1 MLQFNFTYMIPS
13 YFLKMLC
20 LMNVFAYI
28 YGHDICQYPLHTLF
42 MTQIFA
48 YKDKLSI
55 FLG

>member
-1 MLQFNFTYMIPS
+1 
-13 YFLKMLC
+13 LC
-20 LMNVFAYI
+20 LMNVCAYI

-42 MTQIFA
+42 TTQIFA